1 VALLGLYICVPRR
14 RWREGLFLLLLGFY
28 GYLFLV
34 SFAMPKMGG
43 DGAGVAK
50 AAMGTLFAAPGAA
63 LSILDDP
70 AYLRDL
76 FLPLALIPLAGPLI
90 LAFGFPLLAV
100 CVFGQFPEGYTG
112 RAAQTAVFLPF
123 LFSALVAGLRRLRK
137 GKLLG
142 RLKLTDRP
150 PLRWALIVLPL
161 LFFGQSPAVHF
172 RDTVPE
178 GYRESLAAA
187 AALIPA
193 DGSLSTEERLA
204 VRFAHREGL
213 HILPATEGSD
223 WILTETKNVYS
234 QDRYVEIHNK
244 IHELASASGYGLVYR
259 DEFFTLLAFGQGDR
273 TPATIDSLK

>member
-63 LSILDDP
+63 LSVLDDP

-76 FLPLALIPLAGPLI
+76 FLPLAGPLT
-90 LAFGFPLLAV
+90 LAFGLPLLAV
-100 CVFGQFPEGYTG
+100 CVFGQFPAGYTG

-123 LFSALVAGLRRLRK
+123 LFSALVAGLRRLGT
-137 GKLLG
+137 GKILG
-142 RLKLTDRP
+142 RLKLTTRP

-178 GYRESLAAA
+178 GYRESLTAA

-204 VRFAHREGL
+204 VRFAHRESL
-213 HILPATEGSD
+213 YVLPATEGAD
-223 WILTETKNVYS
+223 WRVAEAKNAYS
-234 QDRYVEIHNK
+234 NDRYDEIHNK

-273 TPATIDSLK
+273 TPDTIDSLK